1 MTRRNWIAAIACVL
15 ACTACAH
22 GPTGKTSTHEKVDR
36 REMLMAVLWM
46 QRAAEFRIST
56 MQVYRDATAK
66 LPIALASGSG
76 GGTAAAEQ
84 ENLPG
89 YEKLP
94 PAVVLDIDETVLDN
108 SRYQA
113 WRLKTGN
120 EFEPAS
126 WGAWIRLAQAP
137 AIPGAVEFTRAA
149 VQQGY
154 RVLYISNRDCKQVR
168 PAPCADKASTI
179 ENLKRAG
186 LPLQD
191 DDDVLFRGEKE
202 GWYGKEARRLEVAGK
217 YRIAMLLGDDLRDLM
232 PTVVVDDLRKPGG
245 DARNER
251 HLAKLGTSRFL
262 IPNPAYGSWEDFIV
276 AERCKSG
283 DVACYERA
291 AQRRFD
297 ALDVVDLKP

>member
-1 MTRRNWIAAIACVL
+1 MTRQNWIVGLICVVTC
-15 ACTACAH
+15 AACAH
-22 GPTGKTSTHEKVDR
+22 GPAGEVSPRQGER

-46 QRAAEFRIST
+46 QRAAEYRLST
-56 MQVYRDATAK
+56 LQVYRDATAK
-66 LPIALASGSG
+66 LPLALA

-84 ENLPG
+84 DGLPG
-89 YEKLP
+89 YEALP

-113 WRLKTGN
+113 WRLRTGN

-126 WGAWIRLAQAP
+126 WGAWIRLAQAE

-149 VQQGY
+149 VKSGY
-154 RVLYISNRDCKQVR
+154 RVIYITNRDCKQVR
-168 PAPCADKASTI
+168 PAPCADKAATI

-191 DDDVLFRGEKE
+191 ADDVMFRGEKE
-202 GWYGKEARRLEVAGK
+202 GWYGKEARRLEVAKK
-217 YRIAMLLGDDLRDLM
+217 YRIAMLLGDDLRDLV
-232 PTVVVDDLRKPGG
+232 PTTVVDDLRKPGG
-245 DARNER
+245 EARNQK
-251 HLAKLGTSRFL
+251 HFAKLGSSLFL

-283 DVACYERA
+283 DAACYERA

-297 ALDVVDLKP
+297 ALDPAELKP